1 MNDEVGT
8 RIDIVSDA
16 ICPWCYIGKR
26 QLEHAL
32 ATLNDEG
39 LQFSVH
45 WNPFQL
51 NPDMPKEGRDRASYR
66 AWKFG
71 SVERMQEAD
80 ARVAQAVEDIARE
93 HASLLITTSAR
104 EDPAR
109 ERELVTALLRR
120 RVDALLIVPAGPDHR
135 YIARAGFAEVVDV
148 REGAAL
154 ASLPKIA
161 AEGRPAFDMSFIDA
175 DKSNNPEYFAWALK
189 LSKPGSIIVVDNVV
203 RDGAVIDASSQDA
216 SVRGVRRLAALIAA
230 TPNVSA
236 TAIQTVGAKGYDGF
250 ILARV
255 AAA

>member
-1 MNDEVGT
+1 MNESTWAAVDQYFCDT
-8 RIDIVSDA
+8 LAATDD
-16 ICPWCYIGKR
+16 
-26 QLEHAL
+26 LL
-32 ATLNDEG
+32 DATLRDSAAAG
-39 LQFSVH
+39 LPPISVSANQGKLLYLLAQMQGAENILEIGTLGGYSTI
-45 WNPFQL
+45 WL
-51 NPDMPKEGRDRASYR
+51 ARALP
-66 AWKFG
+66 AG
-71 SVERMQEAD
+71 GQ
-80 ARVAQAVEDIARE
+80 
-93 HASLLITTSAR
+93 LITLEASAR
-104 EDPAR
+104 HAAVAR
-109 ERELVTALLRR
+109 ANL
-120 RVDALLIVPAGPDHR
+120 
-135 YIARAGFAEVVDV
+135 ARAGFAEVVDV

-161 AEGRPAFDMSFIDA
+161 AEVRPAFDMSFIDA

-189 LSKPGSIIVVDNVV
+189 LSKPGSIIIVDNVV

>member
-1 MNDEVGT
+1 MMNESTWAAVDQSFCDT
-8 RIDIVSDA
+8 LAATDD
-16 ICPWCYIGKR
+16 
-26 QLEHAL
+26 LL
-32 ATLNDEG
+32 DATLRDSAAAR
-39 LQFSVH
+39 LPPISVSA
-45 WNPFQL
+45 NQGKL
-51 NPDMPKEGRDRASYR
+51 LYLLAQMQRAENILEIGTLGGYSTIWLAR
-66 AWKFG
+66 ALPAG
-71 SVERMQEAD
+71 GQ
-80 ARVAQAVEDIARE
+80 
-93 HASLLITTSAR
+93 LITLEASAR
-104 EDPAR
+104 HAAVAR
-109 ERELVTALLRR
+109 ANL
-120 RVDALLIVPAGPDHR
+120 
-135 YIARAGFAEVVDV
+135 ARAGFAEVADV

-203 RDGAVIDASSQDA
+203 RDGAVIDASRQDA

-255 AAA
+255 TAA

>member
-1 MNDEVGT
+1 MNESTWAAVDQYFCDT
-8 RIDIVSDA
+8 LAATDD
-16 ICPWCYIGKR
+16 
-26 QLEHAL
+26 LL
-32 ATLNDEG
+32 DATLRDSAAAG
-39 LQFSVH
+39 LPPISVSANQGKLLYLLAQMQGAENILEIGTLGGYSTI
-45 WNPFQL
+45 WL
-51 NPDMPKEGRDRASYR
+51 ARALP
-66 AWKFG
+66 AG
-71 SVERMQEAD
+71 GQ
-80 ARVAQAVEDIARE
+80 
-93 HASLLITTSAR
+93 LITLEASAR
-104 EDPAR
+104 HAAVAR
-109 ERELVTALLRR
+109 ANL
-120 RVDALLIVPAGPDHR
+120 
-135 YIARAGFAEVVDV
+135 ARAGFAEVADV

-255 AAA
+255 TAA

>member
-1 MNDEVGT
+1 MSQSTWTAVDQYFCDT
-8 RIDIVSDA
+8 LAATDD
-16 ICPWCYIGKR
+16 
-26 QLEHAL
+26 LL
-32 ATLNDEG
+32 DATLRDSAAAG
-39 LQFSVH
+39 LPPISVSANQGKLLYLLAQMQGAENILEIGTLGGYSTI
-45 WNPFQL
+45 WL
-51 NPDMPKEGRDRASYR
+51 ARALP
-66 AWKFG
+66 AG
-71 SVERMQEAD
+71 GQ
-80 ARVAQAVEDIARE
+80 
-93 HASLLITTSAR
+93 LITLEASAR
-104 EDPAR
+104 HAAVAR
-109 ERELVTALLRR
+109 ANL
-120 RVDALLIVPAGPDHR
+120 
-135 YIARAGFAEVVDV
+135 ARAGFAEVVDV